1 MELTAHSSTV
11 GGAITKQ
18 QNTRRIAMEYSTII
32 SLDVSDKTSKVCI
45 MSKNAGRKQILEE
58 TTIYTTKD
66 ALLAYLKTKNP
77 TWPVVF
83 ETGTHCRWMEKVVK
97 SFGMKPIVANP
108 AHMRMVTESNT
119 KNDRN
124 DARELARIA
133 LADVELLHP
142 VSLRSEICQQ
152 MLRLLKARDVMI
164 SVRTKF
170 VNQLRGFAKSMGFRL
185 PNCSA
190 NKVYLLDKSQWPED
204 FETVAWPIMDI
215 LETIEIKI
223 KAYESQIKKLAS
235 SPDLKDKIDRVRE
248 VYGIGLLSGCALV
261 ASIDADP
268 DRFSKARDAGAYFGV
283 VPKQRQSG
291 EMDMQCH
298 ITLSGS
304 EFVRNLMVE
313 SAQIALRESARDT
326 DIKLKGLRICQRG
339 GKIAKKKAII
349 AVARCLIVTAVALL
363 KHPERK
369 YIPLSEKGR
378 VELEAMRMIEAV
390 A

>member
-1 MELTAHSSTV
+1 
-11 GGAITKQ
+11 
-18 QNTRRIAMEYSTII
+18 MEYSTII

-45 MSKNAGRKQILEE
+45 MSKIAGRKRILEE

-77 TWPVVF
+77 IWPVVF

-97 SFGMKPIVANP
+97 SLGMKPIVANP

-185 PNCSA
+185 PSCST

-235 SPDLKDKIDRVRE
+235 CPKLKDKIERVRE

>member
-1 MELTAHSSTV
+1 MELKAHSSTV

-18 QNTRRIAMEYSTII
+18 QNTRRTAMEHSTII

-45 MSKNAGRKQILEE
+45 MSKIAGRKQILEE

-83 ETGTHCRWMEKVVK
+83 ETGTHCRWIEKVVK
-97 SFGMKPIVANP
+97 SLGMKPIVANP

-190 NKVYLLDKSQWPED
+190 NKVYLLNKSQWPED

>member
-1 MELTAHSSTV
+1 
-11 GGAITKQ
+11 
-18 QNTRRIAMEYSTII
+18 MEYSTII

-45 MSKNAGRKQILEE
+45 MSKIAGKKQILEE

-97 SFGMKPIVANP
+97 SLGMKPIVANP

-142 VSLRSEICQQ
+142 ISLRSEICQQ

-170 VNQLRGFAKSMGFRL
+170 VNQLRGFSKSMGFRL
-185 PNCSA
+185 PSCSA

-235 SPDLKDKIDRVRE
+235 CPDLKDKIERIRE

-378 VELEAMRMIEAV
+378 LELDAMRMIEAV

>member
-1 MELTAHSSTV
+1 
-11 GGAITKQ
+11 
-18 QNTRRIAMEYSTII
+18 MEYSTII

-45 MSKNAGRKQILEE
+45 MSKFAGRKQILEE

-97 SFGMKPIVANP
+97 SLGMKPIVANP

-185 PNCSA
+185 PSCSA
-190 NKVYLLDKSQWPED
+190 NKVYLLNKSQWPED

-349 AVARCLIVTAVALL
+349 AAARCLIVTAVALL

-378 VELEAMRMIEAV
+378 LELEAMRMIEAV

>member
-1 MELTAHSSTV
+1 MELEAHSSTV

-18 QNTRRIAMEYSTII
+18 QNTRRTAMEYSTII

-45 MSKNAGRKQILEE
+45 MSKIAGRKQILEE

-97 SFGMKPIVANP
+97 SLGMKPIVANP

-124 DARELARIA
+124 DARELAKIA

-170 VNQLRGFAKSMGFRL
+170 VNQLRGFGKSMGFRL
-185 PNCSA
+185 PSCSA

-235 SPDLKDKIDRVRE
+235 CPELKDKIERVRE

-378 VELEAMRMIEAV
+378 VELEAMRMIKAV

>member
-1 MELTAHSSTV
+1 MELEAHSSTV

-18 QNTRRIAMEYSTII
+18 QNTRRTAMEYSTII

-45 MSKNAGRKQILEE
+45 MSKIAGKKQILEE

-97 SFGMKPIVANP
+97 SLGMKPIVANP

-124 DARELARIA
+124 DARELAKIA

-170 VNQLRGFAKSMGFRL
+170 VNQLRGFGKSMGFRL
-185 PNCSA
+185 PSCSA

-235 SPDLKDKIDRVRE
+235 CPELKEKIERVRE

-378 VELEAMRMIEAV
+378 VELEAMRMIKAV

>member
-1 MELTAHSSTV
+1 MELEAHSSMV

-18 QNTRRIAMEYSTII
+18 QNTRRTTMEYSTII

-45 MSKNAGRKQILEE
+45 MSKIAGRKQILEE

-97 SFGMKPIVANP
+97 SLGMKPIVANP

-185 PNCSA
+185 PSCPA

>member
-18 QNTRRIAMEYSTII
+18 QNTRRTAMEYSTII

-45 MSKNAGRKQILEE
+45 MSKIAGRKRILEE

-77 TWPVVF
+77 IWPVVF

-97 SFGMKPIVANP
+97 SLGMKPIVANP

-185 PNCSA
+185 PSCST

-235 SPDLKDKIDRVRE
+235 CPELKDKIERVRE

-378 VELEAMRMIEAV
+378 LELEAMRMIEAV